1 MKAYRTEMVL
11 TESGS
16 IALKDLPFQA
26 GESVEIIV
34 LERPAHQMS
43 QQFAQAFP
51 LEGTVLHY
59 EDPFGPATA
68 LEDWDVLQ

>member
-1 MKAYRTEMVL
+1 MKAYRTEMVV

-26 GESVEIIV
+26 GEAVEVIV
-34 LERPAHQMS
+34 LERPAEAI
-43 QQFAQAFP
+43 AQSTGQEFP
-51 LEGTVLHY
+51 LAGTVLHY

-68 LEDWDVLQ
+68 LADLHV